1 MARGG
6 PADVLLRLK
15 AEGVIAHVGVAG
27 GPIDLMIRYVETGA
41 FEAVITHN
49 RYTLIDRSA
58 EPLLEAASRRGL
70 GISNAAPYGS
80 GILAKGADQ
89 YPRYMYGQA
98 TDAQLAQVRRI
109 EAVCR
114 RHAVPLAAAAL
125 QFSLRD
131 PRVSATIIGMSK
143 PERIA
148 ETATLATHAIP
159 AALWAEIDTAL
170 AGA

>member
-1 MARGG
+1 
-6 PADVLLRLK
+6 
-15 AEGVIAHVGVAG
+15 VIAHVGVAG

-89 YPRYMYGQA
+89 YPRYRYGQA

-114 RHAVPLAAAAL
+114 RHAVSLAAAAL

-148 ETATLATHAIP
+148 ETATLASHPVP